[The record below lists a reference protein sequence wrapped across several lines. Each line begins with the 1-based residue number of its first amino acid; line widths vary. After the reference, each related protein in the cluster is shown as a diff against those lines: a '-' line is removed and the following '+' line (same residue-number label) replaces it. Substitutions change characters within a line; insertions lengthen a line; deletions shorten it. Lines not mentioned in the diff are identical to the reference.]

1 MKLPLSPLQYMLI
14 VTSLY
19 LVAGLAN
26 LFVYKFAQLEHI
38 QAVWLLIL
46 SIPVW
51 AKIPKLVKNT
61 PLWKL

>member
-1 MKLPLSPLQYMLI
+1 MLI